1 MITINLNKKS
11 EISQVLKPVNSANM
25 KRLQRN
31 SYRKYGY
38 VNLLS
43 VGINTLKYILFG
55 K

>member
-1 MITINLNKKS
+1 MTTFSLNKKN
-11 EISQVLKPVNSANM
+11 EISKVSKPVNSMSM

-43 VGINTLKYILFG
+43 IGIHTLKYTFFG